1 MVTVGVPQRL
11 LLRTT
16 ARSLATVTET
26 TSMVTCT
33 DPEAMRRS
41 AEPRD
46 RISSENIYL
55 MKIAVAPSTAASR
68 SIVDPVSME
77 RTGRD
82 QRSGV
87 TGMMRTVVM
96 SAVMSAA
103 MSAEM
108 NDGMSDGMSDGMTGD
123 MINIASATVIAM
135 NVGKTAE
142 MTDVTTVVMIDDMID
157 IVKIV
162 SVIVIVIANE
172 SESEPMTRILR
183 MSAEPRLC
191 EGWTNFVELATT
203 KIRELRTTTP

>member
-1 MVTVGVPQRL
+1 MATAGVPQRL

-16 ARSLATVTET
+16 ARSLATATET

-41 AEPRD
+41 VEPHD
-46 RISSENIYL
+46 RISSGNIYL
-55 MKIAVAPSTAASR
+55 MKIAAALSTAASR

-77 RTGRD
+77 RTGRG

-87 TGMMRTVVM
+87 IGMMRTVVM
-96 SAVMSAA
+96 SA
-103 MSAEM
+103 EM
-108 NDGMSDGMSDGMTGD
+108 NDGMTGD
-123 MINIASATVIAM
+123 MINIASATVIATI
-135 NVGKTAE
+135 VGKTAE
-142 MTDVTTVVMIDDMID
+142 MTDVTTVVMIDDMTD

-191 EGWTNFVELATT
+191 EGWTNFAELATT

>member
-1 MVTVGVPQRL
+1 MATAGVPQRL

-16 ARSLATVTET
+16 ARSLATATET

-41 AEPRD
+41 VEPHD
-46 RISSENIYL
+46 RISSGNIYL
-55 MKIAVAPSTAASR
+55 MKIAAALSTAASR

-77 RTGRD
+77 RTGRG

-87 TGMMRTVVM
+87 IGMMRTVVM
-96 SAVMSAA
+96 SA
-103 MSAEM
+103 EM
-108 NDGMSDGMSDGMTGD
+108 NDGMTGD
-123 MINIASATVIAM
+123 MINIASATVIATI
-135 NVGKTAE
+135 VGKTAE
-142 MTDVTTVVMIDDMID
+142 MTDVTTVVMIDDMTD

-162 SVIVIVIANE
+162 SVIANE

-191 EGWTNFVELATT
+191 EGWTNFAELATT

>member
-1 MVTVGVPQRL
+1 MATAGVPQRL

-16 ARSLATVTET
+16 ARSLATATET
-26 TSMVTCT
+26 TSMGTCT

-41 AEPRD
+41 VEPHD
-46 RISSENIYL
+46 RISSGNIYL
-55 MKIAVAPSTAASR
+55 MKIAAALNTAASR

-77 RTGRD
+77 RTGRG

-87 TGMMRTVVM
+87 IGMMRTVVM
-96 SAVMSAA
+96 SA
-103 MSAEM
+103 EM
-108 NDGMSDGMSDGMTGD
+108 NDGMTGD
-123 MINIASATVIAM
+123 MINIASATVIATI
-135 NVGKTAE
+135 VGKTAE
-142 MTDVTTVVMIDDMID
+142 MTDVTTVVMIDDMTD

-162 SVIVIVIANE
+162 SVIVSVIANE

-191 EGWTNFVELATT
+191 EGWTNFAELATT